1 MANWLYPEVVQRVKQ
16 ACIDFLAG
24 TASIE
29 QSQAALHEAEQ
40 EIVGLDETWLRTMR
54 FEGENQLAATRFT
67 VPDNQQAIQARTLLL
82 QVLAELHG
90 PNVHLCLR
98 LLLPGRTVP
107 DYWSPI

>member
-40 EIVGLDETWLRTMR
+40 EIVGLDETWLRTML
-54 FEGENQLAATRFT
+54 FEAENQLETIRFT
-67 VPDNQQAIQARTLLL
+67 VPDNQQAVQARNIFIP
-82 QVLAELHG
+82 VFAA
-90 PNVHLCLR
+90 
-98 LLLPGRTVP
+98 LPGTYVRDWKSTSIQYRT
-107 DYWSPI
+107 